1 MKTWLGV
8 VEGIVCVLEVTV
20 ELKETGPQVKMGL
33 ILEIVK
39 IVMPAISRTLN
50 QDRLYPLVPD
60 CRDEKVLALSQ
71 KVVVLLF
78 YVLLVKST

>member
-1 MKTWLGV
+1 MRTWLGV

-20 ELKETGPQVKMGL
+20 ELKETGPQVKM
-33 ILEIVK
+33 EIVK

-78 YVLLVKST
+78 YVL

>member
-1 MKTWLGV
+1 MSEDVRTWLGV

-20 ELKETGPQVKMGL
+20 ELKETGPQVKMGVV
-33 ILEIVK
+33 LE

-78 YVLLVKST
+78 YVL

>member
-1 MKTWLGV
+1 MRTWLGV

-20 ELKETGPQVKMGL
+20 ELKETGPQVKMVVV
-33 ILEIVK
+33 LE
-39 IVMPAISRTLN
+39 IVMPAFSRTLN

>member
-1 MKTWLGV
+1 MRTWLGV

-20 ELKETGPQVKMGL
+20 ELKETGPQV

-78 YVLLVKST
+78 YVL